1 MNKLIHTPEGVRD
14 IYSDELKKRQYLQN
28 RMLDTIKLYGYE
40 NIQTPTFEF
49 FDVFGKEMSTIS
61 ARELFKFF
69 DRDGNTLVL
78 RPDFTPSIAR
88 ACAKYF
94 GEENR
99 PIRLSY
105 LGNVFSNNLNY
116 QGRLKES
123 TQLGVEFIGDHSVE
137 ADAEIIS
144 MACEALLSVGLKNF
158 KISIGHASILKGLV
172 EACEFDEE
180 EILEVK
186 EYVLNKNFFGLDEYL
201 SKKNVDPR
209 LIELFS
215 LLRTIY
221 SSPKEFSIGKEI
233 ASAFDKL
240 YQSFEYFEK
249 LYDLLELYKVND
261 YISFELGLI
270 SQHEYY
276 TGVIFS
282 GYTYGS
288 GEPIVKGGR
297 YDNLLSYFGKDAFAI
312 GFAVFVDGLQMAV
325 DNQKI
330 PVYVEHKGDVILYR
344 KENREIAIEKA
355 KVYRDYGKVVQ
366 MIRFSDEE
374 ELKRLKELFSDD
386 YIEVIGEE

>member
-14 IYSDELKKRQYLQN
+14 IYSEEYKKRQYLQS

-49 FDVFGKEMSTIS
+49 FDIFAKEMSTVS

-94 GEENR
+94 TEDIR

-105 LGNVFSNNLNY
+105 SGNVFSNNLNY

-123 TQLGVEFIGDHSVE
+123 TQLGVEFIGDHSLE

-144 MACEALLSVGLKNF
+144 LACETLLSVGLKDF
-158 KISIGHASILKGLV
+158 KISIGHAAILNGLM
-172 EACEFDEE
+172 EACGFDED
-180 EILEVK
+180 EIFEVK
-186 EYVLNKNFFGLDEYL
+186 EFVLNKNFFGLDEYL
-201 SKKNVDPR
+201 SLKNVEPR
-209 LIELFS
+209 LIELFA
-215 LLRTIY
+215 LLRNIY

-233 ASAFDKL
+233 ASKYEKL

-249 LYDLLELYKVND
+249 LYELLEIYKVSD
-261 YISFELGLI
+261 YVSFELGLI
-270 SQHEYY
+270 SLHEYY

-297 YDNLLSYFGKDAFAI
+297 YDQLLGYFGKDAFAI

-330 PVYVEHKGDVILYR
+330 NVPVEHKGDVILYR
-344 KENREIAIEKA
+344 KEDREVAIEKV
-355 KVYRDYGKVVQ
+355 KTYRDYGKVVQ
-366 MIRFSDEE
+366 MIRFSSDEE
-374 ELKRLKELFSDD
+374 LARYKEMFSDD

>member
-14 IYSDELKKRQYLQN
+14 IYSEEYKKRQYLQS

-49 FDVFGKEMSTIS
+49 FDIFAKEMSTVS
-61 ARELFKFF
+61 AKELFKFF

-94 GEENR
+94 TEDIR

-105 LGNVFSNNLNY
+105 SGNVFSNNLNY

-123 TQLGVEFIGDHSVE
+123 TQLGVEFIGDHSLE

-144 MACEALLSVGLKNF
+144 LACETLLSVGLKDF
-158 KISIGHASILKGLV
+158 KISIGHAAILNGLM
-172 EACEFDEE
+172 EACGFDED
-180 EILEVK
+180 EIFEVK
-186 EYVLNKNFFGLDEYL
+186 EFVLNKNFFGLDEYL
-201 SKKNVDPR
+201 SLKNVEPR

-215 LLRTIY
+215 LLRNIY

-233 ASAFDKL
+233 ASKYEKL

-249 LYDLLELYKVND
+249 LYELLEIYKVSD
-261 YISFELGLI
+261 YVSFELGLI

-297 YDNLLSYFGKDAFAI
+297 YDQLLGYFGKDAFAI

-330 PVYVEHKGDVILYR
+330 NVPVEHKGDVILYR
-344 KENREIAIEKA
+344 KEDREVAIEKV
-355 KVYRDYGKVVQ
+355 KTYRDYGKVVQ
-366 MIRFSDEE
+366 MIRFSSDEE
-374 ELKRLKELFSDD
+374 LARYKEMFSDD

>member
-172 EACEFDEE
+172 EACEFD
-180 EILEVK
+180 
-186 EYVLNKNFFGLDEYL
+186 
-201 SKKNVDPR
+201 
-209 LIELFS
+209 
-215 LLRTIY
+215 
-221 SSPKEFSIGKEI
+221 
-233 ASAFDKL
+233 
-240 YQSFEYFEK
+240 
-249 LYDLLELYKVND
+249 
-261 YISFELGLI
+261 
-270 SQHEYY
+270 
-276 TGVIFS
+276 
-282 GYTYGS
+282 
-288 GEPIVKGGR
+288 
-297 YDNLLSYFGKDAFAI
+297 
-312 GFAVFVDGLQMAV
+312 
-325 DNQKI
+325 
-330 PVYVEHKGDVILYR
+330 
-344 KENREIAIEKA
+344 
-355 KVYRDYGKVVQ
+355 
-366 MIRFSDEE
+366 
-374 ELKRLKELFSDD
+374 
-386 YIEVIGEE
+386 

>member
-14 IYSDELKKRQYLQN
+14 IYSEEYKKRQYLQS

-49 FDVFGKEMSTIS
+49 FDIFAKEMSTIS
-61 ARELFKFF
+61 AKELFKFF

-94 GEENR
+94 TEDIR

-105 LGNVFSNNLNY
+105 SGNVFSNNLNY

-123 TQLGVEFIGDHSVE
+123 TQLGVEFIGDHSLE

-144 MACEALLSVGLKNF
+144 LACETLLSVGLKDF
-158 KISIGHASILKGLV
+158 KISIGHAAILNGLM
-172 EACEFDEE
+172 EACGFDED
-180 EILEVK
+180 EIFEVK
-186 EYVLNKNFFGLDEYL
+186 EFVLNKNFFGLDEYL
-201 SKKNVDPR
+201 SLKNVEPR
-209 LIELFS
+209 LIELFA
-215 LLRTIY
+215 LLRNIY

-233 ASAFDKL
+233 ASKYENL

-249 LYDLLELYKVND
+249 LYELLEIYKVSD
-261 YISFELGLI
+261 YVSFELGLI

-297 YDNLLSYFGKDAFAI
+297 YDQLLGYFGKDAFAI

-330 PVYVEHKGDVILYR
+330 NVPVEHKGDVILYR
-344 KENREIAIEKA
+344 KEDREVAIEKV
-355 KVYRDYGKVVQ
+355 KTYRDYGKVVQ
-366 MIRFSDEE
+366 MIRFSSDEE
-374 ELKRLKELFSDD
+374 LARYKEMFSDD

>member
-14 IYSDELKKRQYLQN
+14 IYSEEYKKRQYLQS

-49 FDVFGKEMSTIS
+49 FDIFAKEMSTVS
-61 ARELFKFF
+61 AKELFKFF

-94 GEENR
+94 TEDIR

-105 LGNVFSNNLNY
+105 SGNVFSNNLNY

-123 TQLGVEFIGDHSVE
+123 TQLGVEFIGDHSLE

-144 MACEALLSVGLKNF
+144 LACETLLSVGLKDF
-158 KISIGHASILKGLV
+158 KISIGHAAILNGLM
-172 EACEFDEE
+172 EACGFDED

-186 EYVLNKNFFGLDEYL
+186 EFVLNKNFFGLDEYL
-201 SKKNVDPR
+201 SLKNVEPR
-209 LIELFS
+209 LIELFA
-215 LLRTIY
+215 LLRNIY

-233 ASAFDKL
+233 ASKYEKL

-249 LYDLLELYKVND
+249 LYELLEIYKVSD
-261 YISFELGLI
+261 YVSFELGLI
-270 SQHEYY
+270 SLHEYY

-297 YDNLLSYFGKDAFAI
+297 YDQLLGYFGKDAFAI

-330 PVYVEHKGDVILYR
+330 NVPVEHKGDVILYR
-344 KENREIAIEKA
+344 KEDREVAIEKV
-355 KVYRDYGKVVQ
+355 KTYRDYGKVVQ
-366 MIRFSDEE
+366 MIRFLSDEE
-374 ELKRLKELFSDD
+374 LARYKEMFSDD

>member
-14 IYSDELKKRQYLQN
+14 IYSEEYKKRQYLQS

-49 FDVFGKEMSTIS
+49 FDIFAKEMSTVS

-94 GEENR
+94 TEDIR

-105 LGNVFSNNLNY
+105 SGNVFSNNLNY

-123 TQLGVEFIGDHSVE
+123 TQLGVEFIGDHSLE

-144 MACEALLSVGLKNF
+144 LACETLLSVGLKEF
-158 KISIGHASILKGLV
+158 KISIGHAAILNGLV
-172 EACEFDEE
+172 EACGFDED
-180 EILEVK
+180 EIFDVK
-186 EYVLNKNFFGLDEYL
+186 EFVLNKNFFGLDEYL
-201 SKKNVDPR
+201 SGKNVEPR
-209 LIELFS
+209 LIELFA
-215 LLRTIY
+215 LLRNIY

-233 ASAFDKL
+233 ASKYEKL

-249 LYDLLELYKVND
+249 LYELLEIYKVSD
-261 YISFELGLI
+261 YVSFELGLI

-297 YDNLLSYFGKDAFAI
+297 YDQLLGYFGKDAFAI

-330 PVYVEHKGDVILYR
+330 DVPVEHKGDVILYR
-344 KENREIAIEKA
+344 KEDREVAIEKV
-355 KVYRDYGKVVQ
+355 KTYRDYGKVVQ
-366 MIRFSDEE
+366 MIRFSTDEE
-374 ELKRLKELFSDD
+374 LARYKEMFSGD